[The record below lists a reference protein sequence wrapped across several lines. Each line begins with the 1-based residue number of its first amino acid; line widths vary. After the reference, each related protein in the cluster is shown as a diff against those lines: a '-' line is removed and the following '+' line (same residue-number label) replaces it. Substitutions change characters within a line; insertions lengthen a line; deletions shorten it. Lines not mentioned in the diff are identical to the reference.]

1 MNAVEVL
8 NGYLSNFSILE
19 KQMEIWLIAGRAIG
33 LMGAY
38 VYIFKRFASKMLNG
52 NAFSVEDIAYPV
64 FIAFVLSSYS
74 PIAKGIPEL
83 FGGSVF
89 GSKAGEV
96 GSPLADYAKL
106 TSELTTKKLD
116 SEREKKSLE
125 KPLSEKTVS
134 AGTAFTQ
141 RDNSPTGFQDAQ
153 LTESSVQASDLLL
166 DPDKF
171 ISNVVF
177 TVLSWILMVIAQIAM
192 VILLLIS
199 RMYIIFLYI
208 FGPISIGI
216 SLIPSFESSISTWFQ
231 NLIKYSLWVPIAN
244 TIAIL
249 TITAFKTYGV
259 ENEAASYGGVV
270 LVISSVLMIVCFLC
284 VPKIAGNIISVTA
297 GQSSTK
303 AMATQAARMMITKG
317 I

>member
-19 KQMEIWLIAGRAIG
+19 SQMQMWLTAGRAIG
-33 LMGAY
+33 LIGAY
-38 VYIFKRFASKMLNG
+38 IYIFKRFASKMLSG
-52 NAFSVEDIAYPV
+52 SAFSVDDIAYPV
-64 FIAFVLSSYS
+64 FIAFVLSMYS

-89 GSKAGEV
+89 GANIGNV

-106 TSELTTKKLD
+106 TSDLTNKKIAN
-116 SEREKKSLE
+116 EKEKKSLE
-125 KPLSEKTVS
+125 KPLSEKTVN

-177 TVLSWILMVIAQIAM
+177 TVLSWILMLIAQIAM

-199 RMYIIFLYI
+199 KMYIIFLYI

-216 SLIPSFESSISTWFQ
+216 SLIPSFESSISNWFQ

-249 TITAFKTYGV
+249 TITAFKAYG
-259 ENEAASYGGVV
+259 EANGAESYASIV

-303 AMATQAARMMITKG
+303 AMASQAARMMITKG